1 MSGMNILT
9 CDCTCPTEGVDCVC
23 DVTEIYM
30 SCGRHKLEIY
40 ETLPEKG
47 VEGVTYFIGNN
58 EDGYVEY
65 VWSCGKF
72 VEMGTATATL
82 IAPMTTTKLGLG
94 KLSTSEILTESNG
107 GVIGMNGSQQL
118 LAQAARVNALGTVK
132 LSTST
137 ELTTSVG
144 SEDSNVIGGFVGFNS
159 DKQLVAQCASLDR
172 YGTVRLGSRFH
183 PTYEVPYVV
192 GIGMSTNSG
201 KRGQLAFN
209 LRRTQSDGSP
219 GCLKYR
225 QVSSDPVQYEMFI
238 EEGSDTQ
245 MGIVKMLHTL
255 SGYSEEEIN
264 ARRET
269 HAASVGL
276 VLDGVEKF
284 AEWFFTDERL
294 FGYFDEWART
304 GNLAETIW
312 NTDEYRQVLLY
323 TVCSYVEASET
334 VKSLIDSLTQENANA
349 WLNEKVTDQ
358 YIDDMFYDRV
368 VEVTK
373 QIADEH
379 WTDDLDKAIAES
391 TAEQVE
397 LQTEKKITEW
407 FSKKEN
413 VEAVSELVTEA
424 VEDKIYES
432 VEDLTVE
439 YAKGVFNGK
448 NKINVDGE
456 ERSFAEW
463 ASLEIQR
470 LVNSQTTGL
479 EGRINRINNRVF
491 STAAKAYTL
500 AWDGTAVR
508 ITPNNN
514 PAANLNNYD
523 QNSHPIPFGSEFKQ
537 RISLPP
543 GRYTVRLTSA
553 PVAPMAYHEYLLY
566 RATLYVDS
574 KVVASSS
581 YQWFGDTGK
590 SNDERTQGYFTGI
603 GIVDVPESGSVELKF
618 VVNNSTAV
626 GWGEAQCACVT
637 AEFFM

>member
-94 KLSTSEILTESNG
+94 KLSTSEVLTESNG

-118 LAQAARVNALGTVK
+118 LAQAARVNALGTAK

-201 KRGQLAFN
+201 KLGQLAFN

-225 QVSSDPVQYEMFI
+225 QVSSEPVQYEMFI

-312 NTDEYRQVLLY
+312 NTDEYRQVLLD

-334 VKSLIDSLTQENANA
+334 VKNLIDSLTQETANA

-479 EGRINRINNRVF
+479 EGRINDLAMKMTPKNPEFKLETVFTSEAGVSDTGTISIRNIVGANFNNVKYIGVEYQSWRN
-491 STAAKAYTL
+491 
-500 AWDGTAVR
+500 DGVLPARLFFDVSPLRAVGVR
-508 ITPNNN
+508 NSSYITP
-514 PAANLNNYD
+514 AAVNGT
-523 QNSHPIPFGSEFKQ
+523 PIDDKYGA
-537 RISLPP
+537 RD
-543 GRYTVRLTSA
+543 LT
-553 PVAPMAYHEYLLY
+553 P
-566 RATLYVDS
+566 
-574 KVVASSS
+574 
-581 YQWFGDTGK
+581 
-590 SNDERTQGYFTGI
+590 
-603 GIVDVPESGSVELKF
+603 GIVLELLNFSESSFKVR
-618 VVNNSTAV
+618 NDRC
-626 GWGEAQCACVT
+626 WGFGLIYEV
-637 AEFFM
+637 FIIYYPL

>member
-58 EDGYVEY
+58 DDGYVEY

-94 KLSTSEILTESNG
+94 KLSTSDVLTESNG
-107 GVIGMNGSQQL
+107 GAIGMNASQQL
-118 LAQAARVNALGTVK
+118 LARAARVNALGTVK
-132 LSTST
+132 LSTSA

-144 SEDSNVIGGFVGFNS
+144 SEDKNVIGGFIGFNS

-172 YGTVRLGSRFH
+172 YGTVRLGSQYH

-192 GIGMSTNSG
+192 GIGTSTNSG

-219 GCLKYR
+219 GCLKYKT
-225 QVSSDPVQYEMFI
+225 VSTNPVQYEMFV

-245 MGIVKMLHTL
+245 MGIVKMLPTL
-255 SGYSEEEIN
+255 AGYTDEEIEE
-264 ARRET
+264 RRET

-284 AEWFFTDERL
+284 AEWFFTDERIY
-294 FGYFDEWART
+294 GYFDEWART
-304 GNLAETIW
+304 GALAETIW
-312 NTDEYRQVLLY
+312 NTDEYRHVLLD
-323 TVCSYVEASET
+323 TVCAYVEASDT
-334 VKSLIDSLTQENANA
+334 VKELIESLTKAGADA

-358 YIDDMFYDRV
+358 YIDDMFHDRV

-397 LQTEKKITEW
+397 LQTEAKITEW

-413 VEAVSELVTEA
+413 VEAVSDLVTEA
-424 VEDKIYES
+424 VEERIYEIAES
-432 VEDLTVE
+432 VALDYT
-439 YAKGVFNGK
+439 KGVFNGK
-448 NKINVDGE
+448 NKITVDGE
-456 ERSFAEW
+456 ERTFTEW

-470 LVNSQTTGL
+470 LVNSQTTGF
-479 EGRINRINNRVF
+479 EARINELRSKLEKSASALANPYKANAVIKKKIWEGDSWWESNPQITLPEFEEYDYIEFYTKHWAHTDTSFIRSHIFPVWVVL
-491 STAAKAYTL
+491 AAKSDLYMY
-500 AWDGTAVR
+500 DG
-508 ITPNNN
+508 
-514 PAANLNNYD
+514 
-523 QNSHPIPFGSEFKQ
+523 
-537 RISLPP
+537 ISDINGLDD
-543 GRYTVRLTSA
+543 GVTESLRQFLELVDRRTKTFTVRAGQKILEI
-553 PVAPMAYHEYLLY
+553 YGI
-566 RATLYVDS
+566 
-574 KVVASSS
+574 KI
-581 YQWFGDTGK
+581 DTG
-590 SNDERTQGYFTGI
+590 
-603 GIVDVPESGSVELKF
+603 L
-618 VVNNSTAV
+618 
-626 GWGEAQCACVT
+626 
-637 AEFFM
+637 